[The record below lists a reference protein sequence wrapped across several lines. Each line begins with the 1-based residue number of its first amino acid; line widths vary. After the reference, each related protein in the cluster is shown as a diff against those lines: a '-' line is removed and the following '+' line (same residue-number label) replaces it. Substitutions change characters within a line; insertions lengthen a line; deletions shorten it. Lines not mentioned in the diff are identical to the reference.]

1 MKGDSY
7 SYSYSNCS
15 AATVA
20 RSLATRTYRRRVRDD
35 DKSQIERAGFA
46 ETSLHF
52 ITLFMAYPICLWD
65 LAIQE

>member
-7 SYSYSNCS
+7 SYEYSNCS
-15 AATVA
+15 AAIVA
-20 RSLATRTYRRRVRDD
+20 RSLLVPTGVVSED